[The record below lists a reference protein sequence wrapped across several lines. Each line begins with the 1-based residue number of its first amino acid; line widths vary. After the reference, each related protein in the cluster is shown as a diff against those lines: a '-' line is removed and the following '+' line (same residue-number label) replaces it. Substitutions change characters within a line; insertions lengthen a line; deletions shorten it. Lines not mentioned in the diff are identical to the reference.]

1 MLQEHMIRILPASL
15 VNKIAA
21 GEVIVR
27 PASVVKELV
36 ENAVDAGAQRIV
48 IDLANSC
55 RDIRVRDDGCG
66 IAREDL
72 PKALLRH
79 ATSKI
84 ERFEDLWQLRTRGFR
99 GEALAS
105 IAAVARLTILTRQRG
120 ELAGARLQSEP
131 GQEPIVEAAGAPEGT
146 DVWVR
151 DLFFNTPVR
160 LKFLKSPAS
169 ELQLILY
176 MVTRQALIRPDI
188 GFVVA
193 NERDTL
199 LEVPP
204 QQPWRDRAVA
214 LLGMEA
220 DQHLL
225 SVEGHRQGIHVR
237 GFAAAPAFSRKDRR
251 FQYFFVNGRPITHRM
266 LSNVVQQAYKGLL
279 MTQRFAVVIL
289 NIELPP
295 QEVDVNVHPT
305 KEEVRFRNEAM
316 VLGVVHRAVQES
328 LAGANLLPT
337 ISLSSPPGPEGRQ
350 DELISA
356 SHWFAHSTGAR
367 PTVPGDFT
375 QWTMQTPSAG
385 GTPGEHEL
393 SRLVAAQREFDLAQQ
408 AQRNQESCL
417 NTSVESPCSVHPLGQ
432 QASPEPSPTT
442 AQAEAQALLLSGGE
456 YPEPLGQVADCYIVA
471 RAGENLLLI
480 DQHAA
485 HERLLY
491 MQLRERAQ
499 EKVNTQP
506 LLLPVT
512 VDVPVEAVPTI
523 QALTREFTALGL
535 HVEHFGGTTF
545 VVQSVPADL
554 PSIDVGGVLMD
565 VVDDSLALGKEG
577 DLDSLRDRIL
587 TRMACRGAIKSGQK
601 LSLDEMRQLVRDIV
615 DSRMGFTC
623 PHGRPTMI
631 LLTRAQLDRQ
641 FKRVVS

>member
-1 MLQEHMIRILPASL
+1 MIRVLPEPL

-36 ENAVDAGAQRIV
+36 ENAIDAGARRV
-48 IDLANSC
+48 VVELANAC

-66 IAREDL
+66 IARDDL
-72 PKALLRH
+72 PRALLRH

-105 IAAVARLTILTRQRG
+105 IAAVSRLTILSRARG
-120 ELAGARLQSEP
+120 EVAGARLESEP
-131 GQEPIVEAAGAPEGT
+131 GREPAVEAAGAPEGT

-151 DLFFNTPVR
+151 DLFHNIPVR

-193 NERDTL
+193 NGRETL
-199 LEVPP
+199 LDVPP
-204 QQPWRDRAVA
+204 AQPWRDRIVA
-214 LLGMEA
+214 LLGMELA
-220 DQHLL
+220 DLL
-225 SVEGHRQGIHVR
+225 LEVEATRHVVSVR
-237 GFAAAPAFSRKDRR
+237 GFLVAPRVTRRDRR
-251 FQYFFVNGRPITHRM
+251 YQFFFVNGRPITSRA
-266 LSNVVQQAYKGLL
+266 LSNVVQQAFKGLL
-279 MTQRFAVVIL
+279 MTQRFAIVVL
-289 NIELPP
+289 DVVMPP
-295 QEVDVNVHPT
+295 EEVDVNVHPT

-316 VLGVVHRAVQES
+316 VLGVLHRVIQER
-328 LAGANLLPT
+328 LAAANLLP
-337 ISLSSPPGPEGRQ
+337 LFNPAEAPPAPALGPQG
-350 DELISA
+350 ELISPA
-356 SHWFAHSTGAR
+356 HWMELQGR
-367 PTVPGDFT
+367 PATLPGDFT
-375 QWTMQTPSAG
+375 AWTLR
-385 GTPGEHEL
+385 PGEAPAADRARREIGAVVAGHQEL
-393 SRLVAAQREFDLAQQ
+393 LAAQERGPALPADA
-408 AQRNQESCL
+408 
-417 NTSVESPCSVHPLGQ
+417 SPAAADAPCDVHPLR
-432 QASPEPSPTT
+432 AP
-442 AQAEAQALLLSGGE
+442 AQADAATSAQSDASALLLSGGG

-491 MQLRERAQ
+491 MRLRSRQAETAA
-499 EKVNTQP
+499 TQP
-506 LLLPVT
+506 LLIPVT
-512 VDVPVEAVPTI
+512 LDLPPEAVPVVRSLVS
-523 QALTREFTALGL
+523 QFAGLGL
-535 HVEHFGGTTF
+535 HVEHFGGSTF

-554 PSIDVGGVLMD
+554 PNLDAGAVMADL
-565 VVDDSLALGKEG
+565 VDDFMALGPAAEL
-577 DLDSLRDRIL
+577 DLLRDRIL
-587 TRMACRGAIKSGQK
+587 TRMACRAAIKAGQC
-601 LSLDEMRQLVRDIV
+601 LQTDEMRQLIRGIV

-641 FKRVVS
+641 FKRVV